1 MSHKLSSRIQGLK
14 FMQRAAQRASGNT
27 TEPTDVTA
35 PPETKAENADESTEA
50 WVVPA
55 KYRIKTVTSQPSAS
69 WDAWL
74 MDAHADDVDVP
85 RPRKFGRWEK
95 RAQTRDEPLASN
107 DASDDDYDDDEDDD
121 VMDDASETSRRAS
134 AAFRKPPSAHEPM
147 PKRRAVA
154 APPHKQAPVADRKHG
169 QRKKVTRL
177 R

>member
-85 RPRKFGRWEK
+85 RTRKFGRWEK

-107 DASDDDYDDDEDDD
+107 DASDDDYDDDEDDED
-121 VMDDASETSRRAS
+121 KDPRGTGSPLGRPSKALFSGAGTPTKVRHSSYSPRPHLP
-134 AAFRKPPSAHEPM
+134 PPST
-147 PKRRAVA
+147 R
-154 APPHKQAPVADRKHG
+154 
-169 QRKKVTRL
+169 RL